1 MRDSRGYTRAVA
13 QAAHPKGSPLGHLL
27 VANPSAQSGKNAD
40 RIARARRVLDALGVA
55 HDFLATLPDGGTVS
69 AVQRELAKGPHRT
82 VIAMGGDG
90 TFAEAAKAI
99 LASGRAEEVRLAMLP
114 TGTANDQGKSFGLS
128 ASEGDL
134 ERNAE
139 VVAAGHE
146 TRLDAGRLR
155 WKPAGAAARTEH
167 FFDSASWGFG
177 ALVLARR
184 NRDREAVASNPLLK
198 GLWRDQ
204 LVYAGAVARSLL
216 DPLAGVAKF
225 DAQVEADG
233 ETRRWR
239 GLLDLVVKGT
249 PVYAG
254 SWVLD
259 RKAAHDDGR
268 FEVVPFTGRR
278 DLLHKALVNL
288 RGAEALS
295 SLGLEPA
302 QGLSAARV
310 VAELSAPAPAQVDGE
325 ELPAMD
331 RFEVEVLKQA
341 LRLVVPKDR
350 AEPKWRGRG
359 HKK

>member
-1 MRDSRGYTRAVA
+1 MRRSRSYTRAVA
-13 QAAHPKGSPLGHLL
+13 GHLL

-40 RIARARRVLDALGVA
+40 RIARARRVLDALGVR
-55 HDFLATLPDGGTVS
+55 HGFLATLPDGGTVAALRS
-69 AVQRELAKGPHRT
+69 ELEKGEPHT

-155 WKPAGAAARTEH
+155 WKPGGAKARTEH

-184 NRDREAVASNPLLK
+184 NQDREAVASNPLLK

-204 LVYAGAVARSLL
+204 LVYAGALARSLF
-216 DPLAGVAKF
+216 DPLSGVDKF
-225 DAQVEADG
+225 DARVEADG
-233 ETRRWR
+233 ETREWR

-259 RKAAHDDGR
+259 RNASHDDGK

-288 RGAEALS
+288 RGAQATADALAG
-295 SLGLEPA
+295 LGLEPA
-302 QGLSAARV
+302 QGLSAAKIEV
-310 VAELSAPAPAQVDGE
+310 ELSAPAPAQVDGE
-325 ELPAMD
+325 ELPSME
-331 RFEVEVLKQA
+331 RFEVEVLKRA

-350 AEPKWRGRG
+350 AEPKRRGRG
-359 HKK
+359 QKG